1 MKFLVVIKTDKDDLI
16 KREITAKVIDSKEV
30 NFLCGKETL
39 KEWKT
44 VLDFEDSKL
53 GFKGKKEG
61 PEPYEKDKEINLIKG
76 SHLLVKL
83 ELVGK

>member
-1 MKFLVVIKTDKDDLI
+1 MIESD
-16 KREITAKVIDSKEV
+16 EV

-53 GFKGKKEG
+53 GFKEKNKEK
-61 PEPYEKDKEINLIKG
+61 PLA
-76 SHLLVKL
+76 S
-83 ELVGK
+83 